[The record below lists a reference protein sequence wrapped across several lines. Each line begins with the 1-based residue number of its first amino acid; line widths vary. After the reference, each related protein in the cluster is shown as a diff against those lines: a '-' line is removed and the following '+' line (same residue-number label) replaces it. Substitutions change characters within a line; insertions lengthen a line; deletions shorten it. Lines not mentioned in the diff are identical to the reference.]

1 MITALFQNLDPKQLC
16 QLPQDLQILIFEF
29 LEKVFDR
36 YNSMLIDLSKEIN
49 IMQVLVRYVAEGFS
63 STVCLV
69 F

>member
-1 MITALFQNLDPKQLC
+1 LITALFQNLDPKQLC